1 MSVTFSTSS
10 WLVATLVI
18 MATTTIPVKIGADL
32 FGALNKDIKHCALAV
47 VLGTIAAVLLV
58 YLFDGFLGLVLS
70 FFAISII
77 YWQILQISFTWSFV
91 FTILVIIIQFAIFQL
106 LAKIGVM
113 VSS

>member
-58 YLFDGFLGLVLS
+58 NIFGGFIGLILA
-70 FFAISII
+70 FIAISII
-77 YWQILQISFTWSFV
+77 YWQILHISFTWSFV
-91 FTILVIIIQFAIFQL
+91 FTIIVLIIQFTVVQML
-106 LAKIGVM
+106 LKIGVM
-113 VSS
+113 ASS